1 MGKQGKKY
9 AAALEKIDRS
19 KTYKIED
26 AIELLKDVSFEGF
39 DAAVELVLRL
49 NVNPRKAE
57 QNLRGATVL
66 PHGTGK
72 TKRVLV
78 FAKGDKA
85 KEAEDAG
92 ADFVGED
99 DLINKVMDGWT
110 DFDTVVATPDM
121 MAKVGKLGR
130 TLGPKGLMPNPK
142 TGTVTP
148 DIKNAVEEIKAGK
161 IEYRVDKVGNM
172 HLLVGKRSFSGN
184 QLVENIKAFYDTVL
198 SLRPQTVKGGY
209 VKNIAVSTTMSPGIK
224 IDPSS
229 LTK

>member
-1 MGKQGKKY
+1 MAKNGKKY
-9 AAALEKIDRS
+9 SAALEKIDRTKS
-19 KTYKIED
+19 YKIQD

-39 DAAVELVLRL
+39 DASVELAIRL

-57 QNLRGATVL
+57 QNLRGAIVL

-78 FAKGDKA
+78 FAQGDKA
-85 KEAEDAG
+85 KEAEEAG
-92 ADFVGED
+92 ADYVGED

-121 MAKVGKLGR
+121 IAKVGKLGR

-142 TGTVTP
+142 TGTVTM
-148 DIKNAVEEIKAGK
+148 DVKKAVEEIKAGK
-161 IEYRVDKVGNM
+161 VEYRVDKVGNL
-172 HLLVGKRSFSGN
+172 HITVGKRSFSDVK
-184 QLVENIKAFYDTVL
+184 LFENVKAFYDTVV

-209 VKNIAVSTTMSPGIK
+209 IKNIAIATTMSPGVK
-224 IDPSS
+224 VDPSS
-229 LTK
+229 IA